1 VVSISGFRVYRLI
14 RVNIIPQ
21 MSTNP
26 HRLRRQQ
33 FYQNMKQGEALIL
46 FAGAAPRRSA
56 DASYRFF
63 ANRNFYYL
71 TGILQANSVFMA
83 VNNGGEIEEILF
95 VSEKNLMKERWGGRL
110 ISGEEALESSGVAS
124 VRDLEGFEPMLKN
137 VLNTGAVSTLWY
149 DFDKFDSG
157 LSDAPQNRH
166 SKRILCSYPFVA
178 CRNAYPLICAART
191 IKDAGEIAHIREA
204 LTVTR
209 DGIHAMMNAA
219 KAGLYEYQLEAVFNK
234 VLADA
239 GVREPAFASIVS
251 GGRNNFYIHY
261 EEPMGILEGG
271 DLILTDVGAARNQY
285 VSDISR
291 AFPVNGRF
299 TTEQKEVY
307 SIALKVNKELMG
319 LLVPGQVAF
328 SDIEA
333 HARRRVGEELVAAG
347 YLGKDEDVSK
357 YYWHPGTHHI
367 GLDVHDVGPAGN
379 PIRPGMVFT
388 IDVGIYIEDKNIGFR
403 VEDNVVI
410 TETGYEHLSNEIVR
424 EIDDIEAMMS

>member
-1 VVSISGFRVYRLI
+1 
-14 RVNIIPQ
+14 
-21 MSTNP
+21 
-26 HRLRRQQ
+26 
-33 FYQNMKQGEALIL
+33 MKQGEALIL

>member
-1 VVSISGFRVYRLI
+1 
-14 RVNIIPQ
+14 